1 MNFTFEETNLLCIYH
16 ATSDGTR
23 PGLIAALEEM
33 QQYLEP
39 EDQELALLTASALEK
54 LRNMTDEAF
63 SQLEWY
69 PDFEE

>member
-39 EDQELALLTASALEK
+39 EEQELTMLTDSALESF
-54 LRNMTDEAF
+54 RI
-63 SQLEWY
+63 
-69 PDFEE
+69 

>member
-23 PGLIAALEEM
+23 MGLIAALGEM

-39 EDQELALLTASALEK
+39 EEQELSTLTASALEK
-54 LRNMTDEAF
+54 LRNMTEEAF